1 MKTINEW
8 LDILKTDEDLQLS
21 IEKYQYINPAIDLSY
36 TGKTCK
42 NFKLFWSGIEG
53 AQFRLDCER
62 KYNLNTGNKKEISKL
77 KDALVLFMSEVSEDA

>member
-8 LDILKTDEDLQLS
+8 LEILKTDGDLQNS
-21 IEKYQYINPAIDLSY
+21 IEKYLYINPDIDMSY
-36 TGKTCK
+36 TGKTRK

-62 KYNLNTGNKKEISKL
+62 KHNLNTGNKQEISKL
-77 KDALVLFMSEVSEDA
+77 KDALVLFMSEVSKDA